1 MRTIIPI
8 ILIAISI
15 TAGFFYVKPL
25 YADVMALR
33 ADATSYDTA
42 LKNSKDLQQTR
53 DKLITAYKA
62 ISPTDK
68 ERLNKFLPNTV
79 NNIQLILEIQQ
90 VASKYGLSIKNISF
104 VPPVEDVAT
113 IEETKT
119 TKATSTKTAKPKE
132 VSLFGT
138 FDLDFKT
145 QADYETFNLFIKD
158 LEQNLRLIDIVAVD
172 FMIPIPNK
180 TGFVADTDL
189 YDFSVK
195 IKTYWLK
202 H

>member
-1 MRTIIPI
+1 M
-8 ILIAISI
+8 
-15 TAGFFYVKPL
+15 
-25 YADVMALR
+25 
-33 ADATSYDTA
+33 
-42 LKNSKDLQQTR
+42 
-53 DKLITAYKA
+53 
-62 ISPTDK
+62 
-68 ERLNKFLPNTV
+68 
-79 NNIQLILEIQQ
+79 
-90 VASKYGLSIKNISF
+90 
-104 VPPVEDVAT
+104 
-113 IEETKT
+113 
-119 TKATSTKTAKPKE
+119 
-132 VSLFGT
+132 
-138 FDLDFKT
+138 DFKT